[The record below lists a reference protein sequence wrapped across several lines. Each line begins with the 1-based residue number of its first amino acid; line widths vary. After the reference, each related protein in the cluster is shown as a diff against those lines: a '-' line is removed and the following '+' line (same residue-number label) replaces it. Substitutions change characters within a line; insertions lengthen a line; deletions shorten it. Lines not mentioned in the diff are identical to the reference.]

1 MARRGQFKKN
11 AKKRSVQQRKFNSKP
26 QHKKNTAF
34 RNAARR
40 NSGLKVG
47 DKREVDHKK
56 PLSRGGNNKQN
67 NLRIVNRITN
77 RKKGSK

>member
-1 MARRGQFKKN
+1 MAKKGQFKKN
-11 AKKRSVQQRKFNSKP
+11 AKPRSIQQRKFNSALR
-26 QHKKNTAF
+26 HKKNTAI

-56 PLSRGGNNKQN
+56 PLSRGGSNKKN
-67 NLRIVNRITN
+67 NLRIVSRTTN
-77 RKKGSK
+77 RKKGSR

>member
-11 AKKRSVQQRKFNSKP
+11 AKKRSIQQRKFNSKL
-26 QHKKNTAF
+26 QHKKNTAL

-56 PLSRGGNNKQN
+56 SLSGGGSNKNN
-67 NLRIVNRITN
+67 NLRIVSRTTN
-77 RKKGSK
+77 RKKGNK